1 MKKHI
6 TLFLSTI
13 LLGAL
18 GAAAGELGAENGVEE
33 SMAVSNYVLDNLFL
47 FICAL
52 LVIFMQPGFA
62 ILEAGLNAAKNTVNI
77 LFKNVMD
84 LCLGALLF
92 FVVGYS
98 IMYGDAL
105 LGGWIGWGG
114 FGIESEMKETA
125 GAGILHPQIDWFF
138 QVAFAA
144 TAATIVSG
152 AVAGRMKF
160 ASYLIY
166 SAVLTALVY
175 PISGF
180 WTWGGGWLDALGFHD
195 FAGSAIVH
203 AVGGFAGLAGALALG
218 PRIGRFGVDGKPR
231 AMPGHNLT
239 FAALGVFIL
248 WFGWFGFNPGSQLA
262 ISGVGDLDA
271 VAKVA
276 VNPILAA
283 AAGGVFAMI
292 ATWVAFGKPELSMA
306 LNGVLAGLVGI
317 TANCDLVSN
326 PSAMVIGAIAGLLVV
341 GGVNLLDRLRIDD
354 PVGAWPVHGLCGLW
368 GVLAAGIFSEEASL
382 GVQALGGFA
391 IAAWAF
397 AAMSILF
404 LILKAV
410 GVLRV
415 GADEELRGLDIGEH
429 GEEAY
434 SGFQVFST
442 Q

>member
-1 MKKHI
+1 MKRSI
-6 TLFLSTI
+6 LIISATI

-18 GAAAGELGAENGVEE
+18 AAPAGEHAEAANIGE
-33 SMAVSNYVLDNLFL
+33 SMAVSSFALDNMFL
-47 FICAL
+47 FVCAL

-92 FVVGYS
+92 FLVGYS
-98 IMYGDAL
+98 FMYGDPL
-105 LGGWIGWGG
+105 LGGWIGWSG
-114 FGIESEMKETA
+114 FGIDTELSEAA
-125 GAGILHPQIDWFF
+125 GGGVLHPQLNWFF
-138 QVAFAA
+138 QAAFAA

-160 ASYLIY
+160 VSYLVY

-180 WTWGGGWLDALGFHD
+180 WTWGGGWLDAMGFHD

-203 AVGGFAGLAGALALG
+203 AVGGFAGLAGAIALG
-218 PRIGRFGVDGKPR
+218 PRIGRFGPDGTPR

-262 ISGVGDLDA
+262 ISGLEDVNA
-271 VAKVA
+271 IAQVA
-276 VNPILAA
+276 VNTILAA
-283 AAGGVFAMI
+283 AAGGLFAMF
-292 ATWVAFGKPELSMA
+292 ATWIAFGKPELTMA

-317 TANCDLVSN
+317 TANCDIVSN
-326 PSAMVIGAIAGLLVV
+326 PAAIAIGAIAGLLVV
-341 GGVNLLDRLRIDD
+341 GGVKLLDRLRIDD
-354 PVGAWPVHGLCGLW
+354 PVGAWPVHGLCGIW
-368 GVLAAGIFSEEASL
+368 GVLAAGIFGGADL

-397 AAMSILF
+397 VAMLILF
-404 LILKAV
+404 FILK
-410 GVLRV
+410 GLGFLRV
-415 GADEELRGLDIGEH
+415 EAEEELRGLDIGEH